1 MVQLVKGLNVLYLN
15 VSNYKSV
22 DKIAEYHITLTD
34 ESTENSI
41 SFVLQTDVS
50 TEDGW
55 DGRRLRGNV
64 TINDTV
70 VEDKP
75 AGEIFLKQPQFLEGF
90 YQMDIYEV
98 TATKNVLIGKNL
110 AHLERSAGEDGYNR
124 FESYNDAVTYKA
136 YEE

>member
-1 MVQLVKGLNVLYLN
+1 MVQLQKGVNTLYLN

-22 DKIAEYHITLTD
+22 SLTPVYNITLTD

-41 SFVLQTDVS
+41 SFVLQTDGAGG
-50 TEDGW
+50 GW
-55 DGRRLRGNV
+55 DGRRLKGQV
-64 TINDTV
+64 TINDTE
-70 VEDKP
+70 VENKP
-75 AGEIFLKQPQFLEGF
+75 AGQIFLKQPQFLEGF
-90 YQMDIYEV
+90 YQMDIYEFAV
-98 TATKNVLIGKNL
+98 KDVLIGKNL

>member
-1 MVQLVKGLNVLYLN
+1 MVQLQKGVNTLYLN

-22 DKIAEYHITLTD
+22 SLSPVYNITLTD

-41 SFVLQTDVS
+41 SFVLQTNGAGG
-50 TEDGW
+50 GW
-55 DGRRLRGNV
+55 DGRRLKGQV
-64 TINDTV
+64 TINDTE
-70 VEDKP
+70 VENKP
-75 AGEIFLKQPQFLEGF
+75 AGQIFLKQPQFLEGF
-90 YQMDIYEV
+90 YQMDIYEFAV
-98 TATKNVLIGKNL
+98 KDVLIGKNL

>member
-1 MVQLVKGLNVLYLN
+1 MVQLQKGINTLYLN

-22 DKIAEYHITLTD
+22 SLTPVYNITLTD

-41 SFVLQTDVS
+41 SFVLQTDGAGG
-50 TEDGW
+50 GW
-55 DGRRLRGNV
+55 DGRRLKGVV
-64 TINDTV
+64 TINDTM
-70 VEDKP
+70 VENKP
-75 AGEIFLKQPQFLEGF
+75 AGQIFLKQPEFLEGF
-90 YQMDIYEV
+90 YQMDIYEFAV
-98 TATKNVLIGKNL
+98 KDILIGKNL

>member
-1 MVQLVKGLNVLYLN
+1 MVQLQKGINTLYLN

-22 DKIAEYHITLTD
+22 SLSPVYNITLTD

-41 SFVLQTDVS
+41 SFVLQTDGAGG
-50 TEDGW
+50 GW
-55 DGRRLRGNV
+55 DGRRLKGVV
-64 TINDTV
+64 TINDTM
-70 VEDKP
+70 VENKP
-75 AGEIFLKQPQFLEGF
+75 AGQIFLKQPEFLEGF
-90 YQMDIYEV
+90 YQMDIYEFAV
-98 TATKNVLIGKNL
+98 KDILIGKNL

>member
-22 DKIAEYHITLTD
+22 AKSAEYHITLTD
-34 ESTENSI
+34 ESTQGWS
-41 SFVLQTDVS
+41 SFVLQTNVS
-50 TEDGW
+50 TEGGW

-64 TINDTV
+64 TINNQA
-70 VEDKP
+70 VELPND
-75 AGEIFLKQPQFLEGF
+75 GIINLEQPKFLEGF

-98 TATKNVLIGKNL
+98 TATTNVLIGKNL

-124 FESYNDAVTYKA
+124 FES
-136 YEE
+136 

>member
-1 MVQLVKGLNVLYLN
+1 MVQLQKGVNTLYLN

-22 DKIAEYHITLTD
+22 SLSPVYNITLTD

-41 SFVLQTDVS
+41 SFVLQTDGAGG
-50 TEDGW
+50 GW
-55 DGRRLRGNV
+55 DGRRLKGVV
-64 TINDTV
+64 TINDTM
-70 VEDKP
+70 VENKP
-75 AGEIFLKQPQFLEGF
+75 AGQIFLKQPQFLEGF
-90 YQMDIYEV
+90 YQMDIYEFAV
-98 TATKNVLIGKNL
+98 KDILIGKNL

>member
-1 MVQLVKGLNVLYLN
+1 MVQLQKGINTLYLN

-22 DKIAEYHITLTD
+22 SLSPVYNITLTD

-41 SFVLQTDVS
+41 SFVLQTDGAGG
-50 TEDGW
+50 GW
-55 DGRRLRGNV
+55 DGRRLKGVV
-64 TINDTV
+64 TINDTM
-70 VEDKP
+70 VENKP
-75 AGEIFLKQPQFLEGF
+75 AGQIFLKQPQFLEGF
-90 YQMDIYEV
+90 YQMDIYEFAV
-98 TATKNVLIGKNL
+98 KDVLIGKNL

>member
-1 MVQLVKGLNVLYLN
+1 MVQLQKGINTLYLN

-22 DKIAEYHITLTD
+22 SLTPVYNITLTD

-41 SFVLQTDVS
+41 SFVLQTDGAGG
-50 TEDGW
+50 GW
-55 DGRRLRGNV
+55 DGRRLKGVV
-64 TINDTV
+64 TINDTM
-70 VEDKP
+70 VENKP
-75 AGEIFLKQPQFLEGF
+75 AGQIFLKQPQFLEGF
-90 YQMDIYEV
+90 YQMDIYEFAV
-98 TATKNVLIGKNL
+98 KDVLIGKNL

>member
-1 MVQLVKGLNVLYLN
+1 MVQLLKGINTLYLN

-22 DKIAEYHITLTD
+22 GTAPAYHITLTD

-41 SFVLQTDVS
+41 SFVLQTGG
-50 TEDGW
+50 DGGGW
-55 DGRRLRGNV
+55 NGRRLKGQI

-70 VEDKP
+70 SENKP

-98 TATKNVLIGKNL
+98 TAKTVLIGKNL

-136 YEE
+136 YEQ

>member
-1 MVQLVKGLNVLYLN
+1 MVQLQKGVNTLYLN

-22 DKIAEYHITLTD
+22 SSTPVYNITLTD

-41 SFVLQTDVS
+41 SFVLQTDGAGG
-50 TEDGW
+50 GW
-55 DGRRLRGNV
+55 DGRRLKGEV
-64 TINDTV
+64 TINDTM
-70 VEDKP
+70 VENKP
-75 AGEIFLKQPQFLEGF
+75 AGQIFLKQPEFLEGF
-90 YQMDIYEV
+90 YQMDIYEFEV
-98 TATKNVLIGKNL
+98 KDILIGKNL

>member
-1 MVQLVKGLNVLYLN
+1 MVQLQKGINTLYLN

-22 DKIAEYHITLTD
+22 SLTPVYNITLTD

-41 SFVLQTDVS
+41 SFVLQTDGAGG
-50 TEDGW
+50 GW
-55 DGRRLRGNV
+55 DGRRLKGVV
-64 TINDTV
+64 TINDTM
-70 VEDKP
+70 VENKP
-75 AGEIFLKQPQFLEGF
+75 LGLIDLKQPEFLEGF
-90 YQMDIYEV
+90 YQMDIYEFGV
-98 TATKNVLIGKNL
+98 KDVLIGKNL

>member
-1 MVQLVKGLNVLYLN
+1 MVQLQKGVNTLYLN

-22 DKIAEYHITLTD
+22 GINPAYHITLTD
-34 ESTENSI
+34 ESTQSWV
-41 SFVLQTDVS
+41 SFVLQTDGVGG
-50 TEDGW
+50 GW
-55 DGRRLRGNV
+55 DGRRLKGVV
-64 TINDTV
+64 TINNQA
-70 VEDKP
+70 VELPND
-75 AGEIFLKQPQFLEGF
+75 GIINLEQPKFLEGF

-98 TATKNVLIGKNL
+98 TAKSVLIGKNL

>member
-1 MVQLVKGLNVLYLN
+1 MVQLVKGINTLYLN

-22 DKIAEYHITLTD
+22 GTTPAYHITLTD
-34 ESTENSI
+34 ESTENAMT
-41 SFVLQTDVS
+41 FVLQTGIA
-50 TEDGW
+50 EGGW
-55 DGRRLRGNV
+55 DGRRLKGQV
-64 TINDTV
+64 TINDTM
-70 VEDKP
+70 VENKP
-75 AGEIFLKQPQFLEGF
+75 AGQIFLKQPQFLEGF

-98 TATKNVLIGKNL
+98 TAKSVLIGKNL